1 MLSYRRVDEAIA
13 RIESAVAV
21 GVLVAMV
28 LVASLQALFFNIAE
42 RNVGWAQSMLENLDW
57 VDAFLQK
64 GTLWLAFIGA
74 SLATYHDK
82 HISIDVVQRLV
93 QPPVRRVM
101 QVVGLAGAGAVAFLL
116 AKVFYDACLVADAS
130 VPFEYEVLTSAGP
143 KHVCDVSSA
152 ELGDSTAPMLLC
164 GLRSAFAA
172 VGVPIT
178 SGGGAAQL
186 ITPLM
191 FAVIGVRLFGRAV
204 ITGLTPPGAEPSSE
218 ATEPAKSETEAPK
231 PKAKAKDEPA
241 KAKDEPAKAKD
252 EPADDEEPA
261 KSGKSTDES

>member
-1 MLSYRRVDEAIA
+1 M
-13 RIESAVAV
+13 

-42 RNVGWAQSMLENLDW
+42 RNVGWAQSVLENLDW

-64 GTLWLAFIGA
+64 GTLSLAFIGA

-82 HISIDVVQRLV
+82 HISIDVLQRLMK
-93 QPPVRRVM
+93 PPVRRVM
-101 QVVGLAGAGAVAFLL
+101 QIVGLVGAGAVAFLL
-116 AKVFYDACLVADAS
+116 SKVFYDACLVADAS

-143 KHVCDVSSA
+143 KHVCDVSPT
-152 ELGDSTAPMLLC
+152 ELGSSTAPMLLC
-164 GLRSAFAA
+164 GVRSAFTA

-191 FAVIGVRLFGRAV
+191 FLVIGVRLLARAV
-204 ITGLTPPGAEPSSE
+204 VTGLTPPGAEPSEAAAEPVESE
-218 ATEPAKSETEAPK
+218 G
-231 PKAKAKDEPA
+231 

-252 EPADDEEPA
+252 EPADAEPA
-261 KSGKSTDES
+261 ESGKSTDES

>member
-1 MLSYRRVDEAIA
+1 VLSYRRVDEAIA

-42 RNVGWAQSMLENLDW
+42 RNVGWAQAVLENLDW

-74 SLATYHDK
+74 SLATFHDK
-82 HISIDVVQRLV
+82 HISIDVLQRLM

-101 QVVGLAGAGAVAFLL
+101 QIVGLAGAGAVAFLL

-143 KHVCDVSSA
+143 KHVCDVAPS
-152 ELGDSTAPMLLC
+152 ELGTSTAPMLLC
-164 GLRSAFAA
+164 GVRSAFTAI
-172 VGVPIT
+172 GVPIT
-178 SGGGAAQL
+178 SGGGAAQF

-191 FAVIGVRLFGRAV
+191 FVVIGVRLFARAV
-204 ITGLTPPGAEPSSE
+204 ITALTPPGAEPSE
-218 ATEPAKSETEAPK
+218 AAAEPAKPEAK
-231 PKAKAKDEPA
+231 STDAEDEPA
-241 KAKDEPAKAKD
+241 DKVEPAKAKD
-252 EPADDEEPA
+252 EPADGEAA
-261 KSGKSTDES
+261 KSGKSEDES